1 MIPVILSGGSGTRLW
16 PLSRKQ
22 YPKQLIPLVRDQ
34 VTLLQDTLM
43 RLEGVEGLQR
53 ALLIC
58 NQAHRFMVAEQLRAR
73 SLAHQG
79 IILEPVGRNTAPAIA
94 VAALQAEALGQ
105 GDDLLL
111 VLPAD
116 HVILDVAAYHRA
128 LAQARLQAEQGK
140 LVTFGVVPRHPETG
154 YGYIR
159 RGGSVTEDEAA
170 FQVFEFVEKPDLSTA
185 ERYVESGE
193 YYWNSGMFLFRASR
207 YLEELAQFEPE
218 MVEACRLALARSQMD
233 LDFVRL
239 DESAFAACP
248 EQSIDYAVMEKT
260 TEAVVVPLDAAWS
273 DVGAWSALWEVSD
286 KSEAGN
292 SVHGDVILE
301 ATRNSYV
308 YAGSRLVTTLG
319 VDNLVVVETA
329 DAVLVAD
336 KSCVQDVKRI
346 VQQLLD
352 QNRPEVEQHR
362 EVYRP
367 WGCFD
372 SIDNGERYQV
382 KRLVVNPGASLSLQK
397 HFHRAEHWIVVKG
410 TALVVCNDET
420 RLLTENES
428 VYLPLGCLHRLENP
442 GRIPL
447 HLIEVQTGAYLGE
460 DDIVRLDDPYHR

>member
-1 MIPVILSGGSGTRLW
+1 
-16 PLSRKQ
+16 
-22 YPKQLIPLVRDQ
+22 
-34 VTLLQDTLM
+34 
-43 RLEGVEGLQR
+43 
-53 ALLIC
+53 
-58 NQAHRFMVAEQLRAR
+58 MVAEQLSER

-94 VAALQAEALGQ
+94 VAALHAEALGQ
-105 GDDLLL
+105 GDELLL

-116 HVILDVAAYHRA
+116 HLIPDVPAYHRA
-128 LAQARLQAEQGK
+128 LEQARVQAEQGR
-140 LVTFGVVPRHPETG
+140 LVTFGVVPQHPETG

-159 RGGSVTEDEAA
+159 RGASMAADGSA

-185 ERYVESGE
+185 EGYVENGE

-218 MVEACRLALARSQMD
+218 MVDACRQALAQSRMD

-239 DESAFAACP
+239 DETAFTACP
-248 EQSIDYAVMEKT
+248 ERSVDYAVMEKT
-260 TEAVVVPLDAAWS
+260 SDAVVVPLDAAWS
-273 DVGAWSALWEVSD
+273 DVGAWSALWEVGE
-286 KSEAGN
+286 KSAAGN
-292 SVHGDVILE
+292 AVQGDVILE
-301 ATRNSYV
+301 ATSNSYV

-336 KSCVQDVKRI
+336 KSRVQDVKRI
-346 VQQLLD
+346 VQQLVD

-410 TALVVCNDET
+410 TALVICNDET

-428 VYLPLGCLHRLENP
+428 AYLPLGCLHRLENP

-460 DDIVRLDDPYHR
+460 DDIVRLDDPYHRQDNDEPPK